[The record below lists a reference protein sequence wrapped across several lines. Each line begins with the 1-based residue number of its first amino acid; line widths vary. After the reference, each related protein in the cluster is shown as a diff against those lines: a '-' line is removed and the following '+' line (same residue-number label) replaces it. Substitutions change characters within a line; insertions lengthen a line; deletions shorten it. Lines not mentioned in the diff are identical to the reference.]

1 MDDVRRDG
9 RRHKAVGGLRD
20 AEIDKVD
27 TRSEQGGIKLGG
39 PQKVLQPILHAV
51 ALEGL
56 PLVVG
61 SLEDFVGFAVIVA
74 CPGRGIGDC
83 RDSESFAGE
92 GPRRLGFDGGLGGWQ
107 IRCGAGIAA

>member
-27 TRSEQGGIKLGG
+27 TRSDQGGIKLGG
-39 PQKVLQPILHAV
+39 SQKVLQPILHAM

-56 PLVVG
+56 PLVV
-61 SLEDFVGFAVIVA
+61 SALEDFVGFVVFVA
-74 CPGRGIGDC
+74 GPGRGFGDC
-83 RDSESFAGE
+83 RDS
-92 GPRRLGFDGGLGGWQ
+92 
-107 IRCGAGIAA
+107 